1 MLEEEIILVDEL
13 DQELGFLPKLEVHQ
27 KGLLHRAF
35 SILVFNS
42 NHELLIHQRAFD
54 KYHSAGLWTNT
65 CCSHPRKGESNEQ
78 AIHRRLK
85 EEMGFDCEL
94 KFIFKFLYQTNFAD
108 GLIEHELDHVYIGHS
123 DQIPQ
128 VDPKEVNAFRWIN
141 QVSLKQEMDQFP
153 DRFTF
158 WFKEIILNQ
167 QNQFYFP
174 TDL

>member
-13 DQELGFLPKLEVHQ
+13 DQELGFLSKLEVHQ

-153 DRFTF
+153 ERFTF